1 MLILNS
7 ILLVIYL
14 FLFSALVLGF
24 DLYVLSY
31 DFPHLLSLCLSLSHL
46 IAYRSYIK
54 TISYSAPSVGFPD
67 DGHRNCP
74 KHVEFYSQNKFEKVV
89 HLVGFIMTIF

>member
-31 DFPHLLSLCLSLSHL
+31 DFPHLLSLCLSLSL
-46 IAYRSYIK
+46 I
-54 TISYSAPSVGFPD
+54 
-67 DGHRNCP
+67 
-74 KHVEFYSQNKFEKVV
+74 
-89 HLVGFIMTIF
+89 